1 MIGAGKST
9 MIYLLTG
16 QHSPTTGVCH
26 RHGRLRLGLFSQHHV
41 DQLDLGSS
49 SAAFLAKNFPGMVEE
64 EYRKIL
70 GRFGLTGMTAMQ
82 PIGTLSGGQKSRVV
96 FAWMSM
102 MNPHVLI
109 LDEPTSNII

>member
-1 MIGAGKST
+1 

-16 QHSPTTGVCH
+16 QREPSSGICH
-26 RHGRLRLGLFSQHHV
+26 RHGRLRIGLFSQHHV
-41 DQLDLGSS
+41 DQLELGGSS
-49 SAAFLAKNFPGMVEE
+49 VAFLSSKFPGQTEE
-64 EYRKIL
+64 EYRRVL

-102 MNPHVLI
+102 MNPHILV
-109 LDEPTSNII
+109 LDEPTSTFF